1 VEAATHNSEVANNMT
16 RLLKSYVCGAWHE
29 GDGRRSQLFNPTTE
43 EVIGEACTEGLD
55 FGAALEYARNVGG
68 PALRK
73 MSFAER
79 GKMLSAMASAI
90 HEYRNELLDLATESC
105 GNTRGDAKFDIDGAT
120 GTLAAYAKMAEG
132 LGDAK
137 FLLDGENIRISRSP
151 RYVGRH
157 VMMSRKGVAIHI
169 NAFNFPAWGFA
180 EKAAVALLAGMPVI
194 SKPAT
199 ATALLTERIVEILV
213 EAKVMPDG
221 VFSFI
226 AGSPGDMLD
235 HVTGQDVVAFTGSA
249 ATGQMIRGGEA
260 VIKNSVRVN
269 VEADSLNAA
278 VLGPDVKVESPTWD
292 LFMRDVTTDMTQKVG
307 QKCTAIRR
315 IFVPADKLDAV
326 REEMAETLS
335 STKVGNPTLRAVRVG
350 PLASKAQLDDVQDG
364 IRKLSE
370 VAEIV
375 SGEIGSG
382 ELTDLPQGKGYFQQ
396 PVLLQANDPEK
407 AGIVHQHE
415 VFGPVA
421 TLMPYNGE
429 AAEAA
434 RLVCLGQGGLVA
446 SVYTDKRDFA
456 GDCLVEMAPFNG
468 RLTFGSKKVAEHAY
482 GPGMVLPQLVH
493 GGPGRA
499 GAGEELGG
507 LRGMSLYMQ
516 RTAIQGDEPMLA
528 RMFEEGT
535 TAE

>member
-1 VEAATHNSEVANNMT
+1 MT
-16 RLLKSYVCGAWHE
+16 RLLKSFVCGDWYE
-29 GDGRRSQLFNPTTE
+29 GTGNHSKLYNPTTE
-43 EVIGEACTEGLD
+43 EVIGEAGTGGLD
-55 FGAALEYARNVGG
+55 FAAALHYARTVGG

-79 GKMLSAMASAI
+79 GQMLSAMASAI
-90 HEYRNELLDLATESC
+90 HDHRNELLDLATETC
-105 GNTRGDAKFDIDGAT
+105 GNTRGDAKFDVDGAT
-120 GTLAAYAKMAEG
+120 GTLAAYAKMAEK

-137 FLLDGENIRISRSP
+137 FLLDGDNIRISRSP

-157 VMMSRKGVAIHI
+157 VMLPRHGVAIHI

-180 EKAAVALLAGMPVI
+180 EKAAVALLAGMPVVT
-194 SKPAT
+194 KPAT
-199 ATALLTERIVEILV
+199 ATAMLAERIVQILV
-213 EAKVMPDG
+213 DADVMPAG
-221 VFSFI
+221 AFSFVC
-226 AGSPGDMLD
+226 GSAGDMLD

-249 ATGQMIRGGEA
+249 TTGALIRGGDA
-260 VIKNSVRVN
+260 VIQNSVRVN

-278 VLGPDVKVESPTWD
+278 VLGPDVKEESPTWD
-292 LFMRDVTTDMTQKVG
+292 LFLRDVHTDMTQKVG

-315 IFVPADKLDAV
+315 VFVPADKMDAV
-326 REEMAETLS
+326 REELS
-335 STKVGNPTLRAVRVG
+335 QQLADTRVGNPAIRPVRVG

-364 IRKLSE
+364 IRKLAE

-375 SGEIGSG
+375 HGEIGPG
-382 ELTDLPQGKGYFQQ
+382 ELTDLPAGKGYFQQ

-407 AGIVHQHE
+407 AAIVHEHE

-434 RLVCLGQGGLVA
+434 RLVCLGGGGLVA

-456 GDCLVEMAPFNG
+456 ADCMVEMAPSNG
-468 RLTFGSKKVAEHAY
+468 RLTFGSKKIAEHAY

-499 GAGEELGG
+499 GSGEELGG
-507 LRGMSLYMQ
+507 LRGMALYMQ

-528 RMFEEGT
+528 RLFEQGT
-535 TAE
+535 CAE